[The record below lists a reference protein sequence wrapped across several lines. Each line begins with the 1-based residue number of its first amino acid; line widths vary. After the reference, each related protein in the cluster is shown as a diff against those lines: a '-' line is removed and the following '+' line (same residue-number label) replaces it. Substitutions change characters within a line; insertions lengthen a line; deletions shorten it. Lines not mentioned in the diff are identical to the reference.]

1 MALPARTRPTSG
13 SPRRAPR
20 AGAPRAGAARV
31 AATHDVGAGA
41 PTGFA
46 LYVEFGDGATPAPP
60 HELARTAETLRE
72 LVREWVPQAR
82 TRTVVTRAAGETPLP
97 PGGSTADLRARL
109 RAVPDVPRIHLDV
122 PGRRL
127 TIEGEP
133 VRLTVREF
141 DLLATL
147 ATAEGR
153 VIGREELL
161 ATVWHGRSVADASRT
176 VDVHVR
182 RIRAAVGPDL
192 IVTVRGSGY
201 CVPPRPHLVVTR

>member
-1 MALPARTRPTSG
+1 MALPAPTRPAST
-13 SPRRAPR
+13 
-20 AGAPRAGAARV
+20 GAPRHAPRSGAAHL
-31 AATHDVGAGA
+31 ASDAGA

-46 LYVEFGDGATPAPP
+46 LYVEFGDGAQPAPP

-109 RAVPDVPRIHLDV
+109 RAVPDVPRVHLDV

-133 VRLTVREF
+133 VRLTAREF

-153 VIGREELL
+153 VVGREELL
-161 ATVWHGRSVADASRT
+161 ATVWQGRSVADASRT